1 MEAWIFPENGNTDFY
16 FHSQWENKYKA
27 KTQFLI
33 QAKLQQ
39 TSQKKGRKESNIFLL
54 VTHPT
59 NLIWLYIC
67 GC

>member
-1 MEAWIFPENGNTDFY
+1 MAMLTEFY
-16 FHSQWENKYKA
+16 FHSQWENKYKT
-27 KTQFLI
+27 KTEFLI

-39 TSQKKGRKESNIFLL
+39 TFQEKGRKESNIFVL

-59 NLIWLYIC
+59 SLILLYIC